1 MRKSKVGF
9 VPSNDIDSRLFLL
22 EDKPYLEFL
31 LSIAVGSQLAD
42 VFLHL
47 LPEAFA
53 HPHASSIHIG
63 LWTLVGL
70 FVFFLI
76 EQVFPEDQRDDD
88 DNDDQTFTEDR
99 SDAVKILST
108 RPSLIVELQK
118 NNAAIVRRQNPIK
131 VMRLEI
137 ALRFVVRFLLFLLDR
152 QLAT

>member
-1 MRKSKVGF
+1 MDR
-9 VPSNDIDSRLFLL
+9 RLFLL
-22 EDKPYLEFL
+22 EDKPYLELL

-88 DNDDQTFTEDR
+88 DQTFNEDR
-99 SDAVKILST
+99 SDVVMALFLSK
-108 RPSLIVELQK
+108 RLSLIIGFQTS
-118 NNAAIVRRQNPIK
+118 NAALVRRQNSIK
-131 VMRLEI
+131 VRRLET
-137 ALRFVVRFLLFLLDR
+137 ALKLEER
-152 QLAT
+152 

>member
-9 VPSNDIDSRLFLL
+9 VPSNGIDSRLFLL

-76 EQVFPEDQRDDD
+76 EQVFPEDQRDED
-88 DNDDQTFTEDR
+88 DDQTFTEDR
-99 SDAVKILST
+99 SDAVKTLST

-152 QLAT
+152 QRAI